1 MFKFCKNWQKGQDL
15 VEYALMLAIIIGIGW
30 GIYSQTGLADSIKNV
45 FGNASSLMDVAK
57 KNTKTVDME
66 ALLKRLNEMEKG
78 YVHGSLNNGPN
89 YKRGFFSSS
98 WLTEKDAAD
107 DLVKSLASELGA
119 KSWRYYSGLNPNN
132 KFGPGGVGL
141 YWTTEEDFDS
151 VTLPKAEKGWW
162 SKETVLSYRYDPN
175 WHNPETGKTGG
186 YSVIENRAWPNQY
199 GSDGKYT
206 HNGLAQ
212 LPYEQG
218 KPAGTTLG
226 TFSTYEEAQKKYNE
240 VKAQHDGKYIYMGTT
255 QTK

>member
-1 MFKFCKNWQKGQDL
+1 MFTFYKNSQKGQGL
-15 VEYALMLAIIIGIGW
+15 VEYALMLAIIIGSGW
-30 GIYSQTGLADSIKNV
+30 GIYSQTGVADSIKNV
-45 FGNASSLMDVAK
+45 FGNASSLMEVAK
-57 KNTKTVDME
+57 KNTGTFDME
-66 ALLKRLNEMEKG
+66 AVLKRLNEMEKG
-78 YVHGSLNNGPN
+78 YLGNLNNGLN

-132 KFGPGGVGL
+132 KFGPDGGGL
-141 YWTTEEDFDS
+141 YWTTEDLDS
-151 VTLPKAEKGWW
+151 VTLPKDEKGWW

-175 WHNPETGKTGG
+175 TGK

-199 GSDGKYT
+199 GSDAKK
-206 HNGLAQ
+206 HNELAHQ
-212 LPYEQG
+212 PVEQG

-226 TFSTYEEAQKKYNE
+226 TYSTYEEAQKKYNE
-240 VKAQHDGKYIYMGTT
+240 VKAQHEGNYIYMGTT